1 MNRLLILIL
10 LSTTLACTQK
20 ETVKG
25 DLVVRLMDF
34 GSYYGIDES
43 QIVSYNKY
51 LDSIQENPDV
61 EEHDKEFYDF
71 ISKIKKYGLIKK
83 PYIFLRLPDHAVYRI
98 YLSDKEYEKVKKYTY
113 WELQR
118 MNKKVEIEIELE
130 KKDEYLYYSDR
141 ILQVS
146 EVEGQTPW
154 DE

>member
-1 MNRLLILIL
+1 MNRILILIL
-10 LSTTLACTQK
+10 LSTLWTCTQK

-34 GSYYGIDES
+34 GSYYGIDEY
-43 QIVSYNKY
+43 QILSYDKY
-51 LDSIQENPDV
+51 LDSIQDTPDV
-61 EEHDKEFYDF
+61 QEYDKEFYDF
-71 ISKIKKYGLIKK
+71 ISKIKKYGLIKR
-83 PYIFLRLPDHAVYRI
+83 PYIFLRLQDHAVFRI

-141 ILQVS
+141 ILKVN
-146 EVEGQTPW
+146 EVEGETPW
-154 DE
+154 NE